1 MSGTAADDS
10 RFSRLRI
17 FWLLAATFLVSIAG
31 IFYELV
37 IATSSTFLI
46 GDSVRQFSFVI
57 GLFLTSMGIGA
68 WVSRYVGTARVGFIW
83 GQMALALIGGASAP
97 LLFLVYAY
105 VGSTGALLL
114 VLIIA
119 TGALSGMEIPLI
131 VRMLNEM
138 GAAKFRFENVLSLDY
153 VGALVASL
161 MFPIIIVPLL
171 GLISSSLLFGTL
183 NLAIAGITL
192 LVFWDSVSR
201 AMQVFWLAAA
211 VVLVGGLM
219 NTERLVSLT
228 DTAIFEDDIIYS
240 QTTPYQKI
248 IVTKYLDRFRLYL
261 NNGIQFDSLDEH
273 RYHELLVHP
282 AILGAARAE
291 RVLILGGGDGL
302 AAREVLK
309 HETVKQVDLVDLD
322 PAVTTLF
329 STHATLR
336 QLNANALNDPRVTVH
351 NADAWTFLETRLA
364 DQKPDAL
371 YDVVIADLPDPKDYA
386 LSKLYSVEFYR
397 LLRQSTSGSAVVVTQ
412 AGSPTFAPD
421 AFWSVNA
428 SLSEGF
434 SATDA
439 ETLAYH
445 GYVPSFGDWGFAL
458 GHRGR
463 FQAGAVESGL
473 PGLSLRYLNPQIWG
487 AAQSFPADTAKR
499 PVEANRLTNHALVEY
514 YLDGWA
520 QWFM

>member
-1 MSGTAADDS
+1 MTGTADPGI
-10 RFSRLRI
+10 SRLRI

-57 GLFLTSMGIGA
+57 GLFLTSMGLGA
-68 WVSRYVGTARVGFIW
+68 WASRYVGTARVGFIW

-105 VGSTGALLL
+105 LGTTSALLL
-114 VLIIA
+114 VLIVA

-131 VRMLNEM
+131 VRMLNEL

-153 VGALVASL
+153 VGALVASIL
-161 MFPIIIVPLL
+161 FPIVIVPLL

-201 AMQVFWLAAA
+201 AMQGFWLFSA
-211 VVLVGGLM
+211 VILVGGLM
-219 NTERLVSLT
+219 NTDRLVALS
-228 DTAIFEDDIIYS
+228 DAAIFEDDIIYS
-240 QTTPYQKI
+240 ETTPYQKI
-248 IVTKYLDRFRLYL
+248 IVTRFQDRYRLYL
-261 NNGIQFDSLDEH
+261 NNGIQFDSLDEY

-291 RVLILGGGDGL
+291 RILILGGGDGL

-309 HETVKQVDLVDLD
+309 HQAVKSIDLVDLD
-322 PAVTTLF
+322 PAVTDLF
-329 STHATLR
+329 STHLSLR
-336 QLNANALNDPRVTVH
+336 QLSGNALNDPRVTVH
-351 NADAWTFLETRLA
+351 NADAWSFLEKQLEG
-364 DQKPDAL
+364 QNPDTL

-386 LSKLYSVEFYR
+386 LSKLYTVEFYR
-397 LLRQSTSGSAVVVTQ
+397 LLRQSTSGSAVIVTQ
-412 AGSPTFAPD
+412 AGSPTFAAD
-421 AFWSVNA
+421 AFWSIDA
-428 SLSEGF
+428 SMDAGLTDPA
-434 SATDA
+434 AT
-439 ETLAYH
+439 TLAYH
-445 GYVPSFGDWGFAL
+445 GYIPSFGDWGFVL
-458 GHRGR
+458 GHKGR
-463 FQAGAVESGL
+463 FDAAAVESGL
-473 PGLSLRYLNPQIWG
+473 STLDLRYLNPTIWQ
-487 AAQSFPADTAKR
+487 ASMVFPADTAPR
-499 PVEANRLTNHALVEY
+499 PVKTNQLSNHALVDY

>member
-1 MSGTAADDS
+1 M
-10 RFSRLRI
+10 
-17 FWLLAATFLVSIAG
+17 
-31 IFYELV
+31 
-37 IATSSTFLI
+37 
-46 GDSVRQFSFVI
+46 
-57 GLFLTSMGIGA
+57 
-68 WVSRYVGTARVGFIW
+68 
-83 GQMALALIGGASAP
+83 
-97 LLFLVYAY
+97 
-105 VGSTGALLL
+105 
-114 VLIIA
+114 
-119 TGALSGMEIPLI
+119 
-131 VRMLNEM
+131 
-138 GAAKFRFENVLSLDY
+138 
-153 VGALVASL
+153 
-161 MFPIIIVPLL
+161 
-171 GLISSSLLFGTL
+171 
-183 NLAIAGITL
+183 
-192 LVFWDSVSR
+192 
-201 AMQVFWLAAA
+201 
-211 VVLVGGLM
+211 
-219 NTERLVSLT
+219 
-228 DTAIFEDDIIYS
+228 
-240 QTTPYQKI
+240 
-248 IVTKYLDRFRLYL
+248 
-261 NNGIQFDSLDEH
+261 
-273 RYHELLVHP
+273 
-282 AILGAARAE
+282 
-291 RVLILGGGDGL
+291 
-302 AAREVLK
+302 
-309 HETVKQVDLVDLD
+309 
-322 PAVTTLF
+322 
-329 STHATLR
+329 
-336 QLNANALNDPRVTVH
+336 
-351 NADAWTFLETRLA
+351 A